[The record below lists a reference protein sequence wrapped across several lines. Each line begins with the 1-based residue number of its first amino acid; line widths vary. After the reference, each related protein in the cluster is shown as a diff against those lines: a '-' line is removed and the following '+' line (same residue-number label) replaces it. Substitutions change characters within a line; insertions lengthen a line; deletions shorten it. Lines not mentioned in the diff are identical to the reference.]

1 MSKWERDVAL
11 PDIAT
16 IPKLAELLGVSVE
29 ELLQAKVSQ
38 PPAVRESGRI
48 VNSILKVVP
57 LTMGV
62 MVPVAVMLDIL
73 DVKIGFC
80 IFSVPEPATTWLWCS
95 LNVELLRRFGWWL
108 MPCSA
113 GASPFT
119 KVQATDCGTVKK
131 LPVG

>member
-1 MSKWERDVAL
+1 MAKASMGEVISSLRKAKGWTQKNIADELGITDKAVSKWERDVAL

-38 PPAVRESGRI
+38 LPAVREAGRI

-62 MVPVAVMLDIL
+62 MVPVAMMLDIL

-80 IFSVPEPATTWLWCS
+80 MMGLGVACIGAF
-95 LNVELLRRFGWWL
+95 LL
-108 MPCSA
+108 
-113 GASPFT
+113 
-119 KVQATDCGTVKK
+119 KEKK
-131 LPVG
+131 